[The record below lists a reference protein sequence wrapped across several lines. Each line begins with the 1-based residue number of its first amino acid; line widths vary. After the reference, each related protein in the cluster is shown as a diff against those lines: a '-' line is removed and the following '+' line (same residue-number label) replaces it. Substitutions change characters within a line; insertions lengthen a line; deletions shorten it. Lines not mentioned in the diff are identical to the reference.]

1 LNFLPAN
8 DNHGVKRKTNG
19 VPSFQDIHRDI
30 IELSKARNSQAQ
42 FQLYQLYSKA
52 MYNICYRLMNNRE
65 EAEDMLQESFAEAFI
80 KIDTFRFESAFG
92 AWLKRITI
100 NKCINALK
108 KRKAELVYTDMLSD
122 PDYQEEELD
131 PRGITVEQVQHAL
144 EDLPEGYRLVFSL
157 FLLEG
162 YDHSEIAQILAISE
176 STSKSQYA
184 RARQKIQ
191 QILIQKGYGRQV

>member
-1 LNFLPAN
+1 M
-8 DNHGVKRKTNG
+8 
-19 VPSFQDIHRDI
+19 PSYQDIHRDI
-30 IELSKARNSQAQ
+30 IELSKAGNSQAQ
-42 FQLYQLYSKA
+42 FQLYQLYAKA
-52 MYNICYRLMNNRE
+52 MYNICYRIMNSRE
-65 EAEDMLQESFAEAFI
+65 EAEDMLQESFTEAFM

-92 AWLKRITI
+92 AWLKRITV

-108 KRKAELVYTDMLSD
+108 KRKAEMVYTDTMPVSA
-122 PDYQEEELD
+122 YEEEDFD
-131 PRGITVEQVQHAL
+131 PRGLTVEQVQHAL
-144 EDLPEGYRLVFSL
+144 EEMPEGYRLVFSL

-162 YDHSEIAQILAISE
+162 YDHGEIAQILGISE